1 VLDPTEL
8 DFTPNE
14 TTTQAEADA
23 IWKAFLC
30 RDVAMLLTCA
40 LDAIV
45 VLPGWER
52 SRGAKLEVHVA
63 ILSGMKVLKAGTGEE
78 VFVPAMGVP

>member
-1 VLDPTEL
+1 
-8 DFTPNE
+8 
-14 TTTQAEADA
+14 
-23 IWKAFLC
+23 
-30 RDVAMLLTCA
+30 MLLTCA